1 MPFVEKKLDGFL
13 TAENADPPASP
24 CPSASAEVSRPA
36 RLALPVRHRLRLQ
49 AIAGRARMAGRH
61 AHLRGLVTPIR
72 KTSGLDCLSLDP
84 G

>member
-49 AIAGRARMAGRH
+49 AIAGRARMAGVVPG
-61 AHLRGLVTPIR
+61 GLAWRAGTPIFVV
-72 KTSGLDCLSLDP
+72 S
-84 G
+84 